1 MPVKSHPPF
10 QLKTLDACY
19 FQLLSYIFLETP
31 SLSLCLNV
39 LQITSLMPGFSCHKT
54 YLIPKSQNMIAIF
67 WECMF
72 LQCLLG
78 TVVWVWSKAL
88 CFLGNCVFFF
98 FHWLLQMLCTTM
110 PRIPTDLVCE
120 IILFCSWEREVKSKT
135 TLCVTDR
142 QGTGVGGLATIKLS
156 AWSFLYCKTE
166 TRDAMHFHQL

>member
-98 FHWLLQMLCTTM
+98 FIDFCKCCAPPCLGYLLTWCVRSFCFVPESERL
-110 PRIPTDLVCE
+110 RAKL
-120 IILFCSWEREVKSKT
+120 LFV
-135 TLCVTDR
+135 LQTDR
-142 QGTGVGGLATIKLS
+142 AQALE
-156 AWSFLYCKTE
+156 AWL
-166 TRDAMHFHQL
+166 Q